1 MVEEFLLN
9 PNIAYLLLVGGALLA
24 ILALL
29 NPGTGL
35 LELAALFMLLLAGY
49 AVYNLPVNYWALL
62 LILVGVVSFLIS
74 LRRSR
79 RKIYL
84 AASIAALVV
93 GSIFLFNQQGWQPAV
108 NPFLALVVSAA
119 VVGFLWL
126 IAQKWLETEQIR
138 PTHDLEALIG
148 AIGEAKSRI
157 HEEGSVQVAGEL
169 WSAQSVQPISE
180 GTRVRVVGREGFFL
194 LVEQVLKKDNWTA
207 FSWTARYRRRRH
219 KQQGGFS

>member
-35 LELAALFMLLLAGY
+35 LEVAALFLLLLAGY
-49 AVYNLPVNYWALL
+49 SIYNLPINYWALL
-62 LILVGVVSFLIS
+62 LILVGVISFLIA

-79 RKIYL
+79 RKIYM

-93 GSIFLFNQQGWQPAV
+93 GSIFLFDRNGWQPAV
-108 NPFLALVVSAA
+108 NPFLALVVSAG

-126 IAQKWLETEQIR
+126 IAQKWLEIEQVR
-138 PTHDLEALIG
+138 PVHDLEALIG
-148 AIGEAKSRI
+148 AIGEAKSII
-157 HEEGSVQVAGEL
+157 HQEGSVQVAGEL
-169 WSAQSVQPISE
+169 WSAQSAQPIQE
-180 GTRVRVVGREGFFL
+180 GTRVRVIGREGFCL
-194 LVEQVLKKDNWTA
+194 LVEQD
-207 FSWTARYRRRRH
+207 
-219 KQQGGFS
+219 